1 MVDTVHLGTGE
12 KPRQRSETHPQTTVQ
27 IELQCTEQGRND
39 SRIGRGDLPKQ
50 RWRGVD
56 SSASNTYRAAHG
68 IRLAPIDRL
77 DPGVARGDCL
87 DARDLTHDRS
97 VKN

>member
-39 SRIGRGDLPKQ
+39 SRIGRGDLEQHRQWQP
-50 RWRGVD
+50 
-56 SSASNTYRAAHG
+56 HG
-68 IRLAPIDRL
+68 KGLQYEFGPMMPRCCRDADRL
-77 DPGVARGDCL
+77 IAVMDDVLVP
-87 DARDLTHDRS
+87 
-97 VKN
+97 